1 MKTVITFSFLL
12 FFCLSSFS
20 EIFTLDLNSPNQF
33 TDNFQTS
40 YTGTPVSQQS
50 DGGLGGSGSIDFT
63 SGDGTQGWHT
73 KFSFDPIDV
82 GVSLSLSYAFQY
94 HDNDAGIKSSSG
106 VKIGFCTDPTS
117 PSDQSGMPSSGLL
130 GDLGMWSW
138 GTHLSDTLSSG
149 SSGMISGG
157 LGNAISMTDYGWYE
171 IGLALSRTAD
181 TTYDITYS
189 FWSLND
195 DGEKDTQ
202 LGFNTGA
209 HDSSKFNTTLYP
221 FLALENPGAE
231 ATFNALDNITLS
243 STGTIND
250 LAIPEPSSL
259 TLAGFIAAFA
269 FFIRRR
275 MMI

>member
-1 MKTVITFSFLL
+1 MKTTVTFTFLL
-12 FFCLSSFS
+12 FFCTTSFS

-63 SGDGTQGWHT
+63 SGDGTQGWYT

-82 GVSLSLSYAFQY
+82 GGSLSLSYAFQY
-94 HDNDAGIKSSSG
+94 HDNDEKLSSVSG

-117 PSDQSGMPSSGLL
+117 PSNQYGMPSSGLL

-138 GTHLSDTLSSG
+138 GNAILSSD

-202 LGFNTGA
+202 LGFNSGTPY
-209 HDSSKFNTTLYP
+209 DSSKFNTTLYA
-221 FLALENPGAE
+221 FLALENPTAT

-259 TLAGFIAAFA
+259 TLAGFICAFA

-275 MMI
+275 MLI